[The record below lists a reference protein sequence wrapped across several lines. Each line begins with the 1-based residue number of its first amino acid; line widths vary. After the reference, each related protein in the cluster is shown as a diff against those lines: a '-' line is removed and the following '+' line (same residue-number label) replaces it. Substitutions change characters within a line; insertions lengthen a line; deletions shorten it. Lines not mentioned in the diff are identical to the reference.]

1 MASIKRILS
10 KKKWSGRD
18 VGKTL
23 LASAVHDFKNRDS
36 ANNSALLSQAEFERM
51 ESSLTTERD
60 YSIYRVYA
68 AMYEGIREFYNKSNS
83 LIQQACHGLYL
94 IAPQVQNCKLARKE
108 KSELLFNTPL
118 HLTAKQYSEKERYLK
133 TAKESETYRKDDLI
147 FKAISFFLQ
156 GDENKEPVKMP
167 EAVQS
172 ALDALKNAPAT
183 NKQAIVAWQDE
194 IAHGGRMLPDGRFTV
209 DLTEEELET
218 ELAKHQPLPGL
229 NKLEAIMLYFKGANA
244 IRDKYRELTGESLPV
259 CNDDFLELVFADYIG
274 SAYLDDILATG
285 RQDRELAETLDIKI
299 KAMVDGTKEHIY
311 TWKLYPLEDIE
322 IPSKREVLADNLS
335 YYEQAGIAAFKK
347 DYPALYK
354 ALEQVILEH
363 VPAWQGLTAAKAK
376 KATVTHAELAEAG
389 FCDFAE
395 KLEVSERDIVRA
407 FAPESYADHVAIV
420 RHIEQSDID
429 ESGARKE
436 KNLILKDY
444 TAQALAGEK
453 SELMREAVELLIN
466 EAMRYINGFNAWID
480 ILSRVYDFADLAQIK
495 SLNPGLERELAK
507 LNADILFL
515 YKAANT
521 RAERKAIKEAFPLL
535 DFESWK
541 PNAQAV
547 KETES
552 RLAELEY
559 SREALK
565 AFSLVNINATIRY
578 IANL

>member
-108 KSELLFNTPL
+108 KSELLFNKPL
-118 HLTAKQYSEKERYLK
+118 HLTAKQYSEKERDLK
-133 TAKESETYRKDDLI
+133 TAKESKTYRKDELI

-156 GDENKEPVKMP
+156 GDENKEPEQMP
-167 EAVQS
+167 EAVMS

-183 NKQAIVAWQDE
+183 NKQAIVAWQE
-194 IAHGGRMLPDGRFTV
+194 AIAYGGRMLPDGRFTV

-218 ELAKHQPLPGL
+218 ELAKHQPLPVM
-229 NKLEAIMLYFKGANA
+229 NNLESFMLYFKGANA

-259 CNDDFLELVFADYIG
+259 CDDDFLELVFIGCIG
-274 SAYLDDILATG
+274 SPSLDELTVERPDI
-285 RQDRELAETLDIKI
+285 ELDETLGLKLL
-299 KAMVDGTKEHIY
+299 AMVDGTKEHIY

-322 IPSKREVLADNLS
+322 IPSKREVLEDNLS
-335 YYEQAGIAAFKK
+335 YYEQAGIEAFKK
-347 DYPALYK
+347 DYSALYK

-376 KATVTHAELAEAG
+376 KATVTHAELAKAG
-389 FCDFAE
+389 FLDFAE
-395 KLEVSERDIVRA
+395 KLEVSEREIIRA
-407 FAPESYADHVAIV
+407 FAPESYVEHVAIV

-429 ESGARKE
+429 ESGARKDQA
-436 KNLILKDY
+436 LILKDY

-495 SLNPGLERELAK
+495 LRNPGLERELAK

-515 YKAANT
+515 YMAAHT
-521 RAERKAIKEAFPLL
+521 RADRKAIKEAFTLL

-547 KETES
+547 KETEN
-552 RLAELEY
+552 RLVELEY

-565 AFSLVNINATIRY
+565 AFSLVNINATIRH